1 MAADVGV
8 IILVIFKVLKDA
20 TVAREMLLLF
30 GDLVVLPVT
39 DAAVTEAVLVDI
51 EANIVLGL
59 NISELIGRVIVV
71 E

>member
-1 MAADVGV
+1 
-8 IILVIFKVLKDA
+8 
-20 TVAREMLLLF
+20 MLLLF
-30 GDLVVLPVT
+30 GDLVVLPVI